1 MNAEELTMTAN
12 EDGPENC
19 SVLYSKVRTVA
30 PGTPRTGGQSL
41 EYRKERSGPLF

>member
-1 MNAEELTMTAN
+1 MNAKELTMTAN

-30 PGTPRTGGQSL
+30 PGTPKSL
-41 EYRKERSGPLF
+41 EYRQERSGPLF